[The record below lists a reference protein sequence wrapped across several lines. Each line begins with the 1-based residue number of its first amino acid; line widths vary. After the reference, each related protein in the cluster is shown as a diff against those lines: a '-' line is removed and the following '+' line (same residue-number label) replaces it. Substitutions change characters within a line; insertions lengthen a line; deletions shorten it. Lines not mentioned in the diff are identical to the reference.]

1 MNVIAPSNSLKR
13 TLQIPST
20 AVEREYEEGN
30 LENDENDEGSYRQKR
45 IKSGID
51 YSIETSLEYGESNG
65 SAEVK
70 ESTED
75 T

>member
-30 LENDENDEGSYRQKR
+30 LENDEGSYRQKR

-51 YSIETSLEYGESNG
+51 FSIETSLEYGESNG